1 MTIGG
6 IGGNRSAS
14 SSAVSMSSNGTD
26 SYSKS
31 LQKQI
36 ADAQK
41 QLQELSGN
49 EEMSAEIKMK
59 KRQEIQKQIS
69 DLNMQLRQHQMEERR
84 KAQQERQAKR
94 QPKKEQEKQTG
105 LSKGSMEA
113 MISAEGSLSQA
124 KQQGSVANKMQN
136 SADIRRMEIQR
147 DGGSTKRTAN
157 DSAAI
162 SSKWDDVEGMEQK
175 SQAATASQMSLL
187 AKARDEISKAGAES
201 SMGTETDK
209 TDKKNSVKTQ
219 DQNASSTKTDKNNEA
234 AADIS
239 VETVDEAAVSTGLF
253 TEIAADPASPVLSKQ
268 SVAIGSNV
276 DVKI

>member
-6 IGGNRSAS
+6 IGGNRSAG
-14 SSAVSMSSNGTD
+14 SSAVSMGSNGTD

-84 KAQQERQAKR
+84 KAQQEKQAKR

-105 LSKGSMEA
+105 LSKGSME
-113 MISAEGSLSQA
+113 
-124 KQQGSVANKMQN
+124 
-136 SADIRRMEIQR
+136 
-147 DGGSTKRTAN
+147 
-157 DSAAI
+157 
-162 SSKWDDVEGMEQK
+162 
-175 SQAATASQMSLL
+175 
-187 AKARDEISKAGAES
+187 
-201 SMGTETDK
+201 
-209 TDKKNSVKTQ
+209 
-219 DQNASSTKTDKNNEA
+219 
-234 AADIS
+234 
-239 VETVDEAAVSTGLF
+239 
-253 TEIAADPASPVLSKQ
+253 
-268 SVAIGSNV
+268 
-276 DVKI
+276 